1 MKKSGSLLGAAVLT
15 LGLVA
20 ASMAADVPTTA
31 GSSEVNQ
38 SSSQKVS
45 AAKKPK
51 SATGVTTHASG
62 TPAIHR
68 KALRVPITGMPKSEP
83 PSPPPPPPPPPK

>member
-1 MKKSGSLLGAAVLT
+1 MAHKILLGGADIFVGGVMKKSGSLLGAAVLT

-51 SATGVTTHASG
+51 SAT
-62 TPAIHR
+62 
-68 KALRVPITGMPKSEP
+68 
-83 PSPPPPPPPPPK
+83 